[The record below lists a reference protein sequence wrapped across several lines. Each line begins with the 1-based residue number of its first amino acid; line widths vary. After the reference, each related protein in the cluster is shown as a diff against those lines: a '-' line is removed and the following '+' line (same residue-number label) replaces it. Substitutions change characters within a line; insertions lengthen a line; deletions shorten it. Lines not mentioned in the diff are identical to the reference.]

1 MGFVTDFDLVVR
13 IAFWSG
19 QIAIVATM
27 AVVVSV
33 LVMRWRF
40 KVRQRQGAN
49 LLKAWRPIFAET
61 AHMYSEDLLRDLP
74 KLQRRDL
81 EPLLREWNV
90 VHDSLAGGAT
100 RGLNSLARHLGFDQ
114 VANRMIKRNRLQ
126 EKLLATAT
134 LGHLHDAS
142 AWESLAD
149 NFESNNT
156 LLSLMSAR
164 ALVEI
169 NPEKAVPLIIA
180 RIATR
185 KDWPVG
191 RIASLFM
198 EAGPY
203 IVRKPLITAIS
214 NAPPDE
220 AAKLLRFLRV
230 IPTADA
236 AHLIRELLEKTG
248 DNYIVAACLKVLDD
262 PSELPLI
269 RKLCSHSR
277 WHIRMLAVKLLGRI
291 GEEEDKRFIVSAL
304 EDREWWVRY
313 RAAQA
318 LAQLPWVNPKRLK
331 LIKSLQ
337 ADRYARDIL
346 EQVMAE
352 IRFS

>member
-19 QIAIVATM
+19 QIAILATV
-27 AVVVSV
+27 AVVISV
-33 LVMRWRF
+33 LVMRRRF
-40 KVRQRQGAN
+40 KTRQKREAE
-49 LLKAWRPIFAET
+49 LIKAWRPVFAET

-74 KLQRRDL
+74 KLQRKDL
-81 EPLLREWNV
+81 EPLLREWNA

-100 RGLNSLARHLGFDQ
+100 RGLNSLARHLGFNQ

-134 LGHLHDAS
+134 LGHLHDAP

-169 NPEKAVPLIIA
+169 DPEKAVPLIIA
-180 RIATR
+180 RLATR

-191 RIASLFM
+191 RIASLFV

-220 AAKLLRFLRV
+220 AAKLLGFLRV
-230 IPTADA
+230 IPTLDA
-236 AHLIRELLEKTG
+236 ADLIRGLLEKT
-248 DNYIVAACLKVLDD
+248 DNDYIVSACLKVLDD

-269 RKLCSHSR
+269 RKFCSHPR

-291 GEEEDKRFIVSAL
+291 GEEDDIRLIVSSL

-318 LAQLPWVNPKRLK
+318 LAQLPWVDPERLDQ
-331 LIKSLQ
+331 IRSRQ
-337 ADRYARDIL
+337 NDRYAKDIL